1 MSVKINPDHSVDTF
15 LRRSVVKRERVKVP
29 AEKVTAVPT
38 ESAGK
43 VLAERIEQAVRTR
56 REKSSEAVKESIA
69 ELKDAFSIFN
79 VAIKF
84 DTEEALNNQLVVR
97 LVKKDSGEVVY
108 QIPPEYVLEL
118 RRMAELFPG
127 LYLDRSA

>member
-1 MSVKINPDHSVDTF
+1 MSVKINPDRSVDTF
-15 LRRSVVKRERVKVP
+15 LRRSVIKRERVEVP
-29 AEKVTAVPT
+29 TEKVKTVPP

-56 REKSSEAVKESIA
+56 REKNAEAVKESIA
-69 ELKDAFSIFN
+69 ELKDAFGIFN

-84 DTEEALNNQLVVR
+84 DTEEDNQLVVR

-118 RRMAELFPG
+118 RRMAEFFPG